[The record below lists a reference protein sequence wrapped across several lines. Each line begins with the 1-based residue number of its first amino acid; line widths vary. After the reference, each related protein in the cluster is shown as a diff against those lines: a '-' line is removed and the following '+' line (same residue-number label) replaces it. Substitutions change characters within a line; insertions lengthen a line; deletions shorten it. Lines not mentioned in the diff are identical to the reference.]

1 MRRMN
6 IPNGY
11 KCFIMGG
18 VARGGM
24 SEAWS
29 CGFEPPAAVK
39 CAFLKAS

>member
-11 KCFIMGG
+11 KCLMGEVG
-18 VARGGM
+18 RGGT

-29 CGFEPPAAVK
+29 HGFEPPAAVK